1 MMNLTKAF
9 RFRGIWILLANLAIL
24 QVAICMQIN
33 RFMFHPITGGYS
45 KSFPG
50 YVDIGTNGVRI
61 AAIVS
66 GPWHGKAAII
76 FCHGNAE
83 DATSAKYRFAG
94 LAKDGYTVCAVDYPG
109 YGLSDGSPN
118 ETGCYRVAH
127 RLYDWLMEERGFSPN
142 EIFAVGFSI
151 GTGVAVELASSR
163 HVAGL
168 WLEAPYLS
176 APRIVTRKRILAIDP
191 FPSCSR
197 IADIKCPLLVMHGT
211 NDRIIPFSQGKALY
225 DLAREPKTFVTVQS
239 AGHNNLVEI
248 YGFEKYENLMREFL
262 SKCEN
267 PADSSS
273 HDQSRNLL

>member
-1 MMNLTKAF
+1 MAKEAGTSIIQSGI
-9 RFRGIWILLANLAIL
+9 RGILALLVGMAIL
-24 QVAICMQIN
+24 QIAICTQIN
-33 RFMFHPITGGYS
+33 RFMFHPVKEGYS
-45 KSFPG
+45 ESSQG

-66 GPWHGKAAII
+66 GPRHGKAAII
-76 FCHGNAE
+76 FFHGNAE

-127 RLYDWLMEERGFSPN
+127 RLYDWLVEERGFSPK

-191 FPSCSR
+191 FPSYSR
-197 IADIKCPLLVMHGT
+197 IADVECPLVVMHGT
-211 NDRIIPFSQGKALY
+211 NDKIIPFSQGKALY
-225 DLAREPKTFVTVQS
+225 DLAKDPKTFVPVPF
-239 AGHNNLVEI
+239 AGHNDLVET
-248 YGFEKYENLMREFL
+248 YGFGKYEDLMREFL
-262 SKCEN
+262 SKWGN
-267 PADSSS
+267 QADSSG
-273 HDQSRNLL
+273 HD

>member
-1 MMNLTKAF
+1 MDVTRQKQAAIKF
-9 RFRGIWILLANLAIL
+9 GIRGIWAFLAGLAIL
-24 QVAICMQIN
+24 QVAICTQIN
-33 RFMFHPITGGYS
+33 RFMFHPVKGGYS
-45 KSFPG
+45 ESSPG

-66 GPWHGKAAII
+66 GPRHGKAAII

-83 DATSAKYRFAG
+83 DATSAKYRFLG
-94 LAKDGYTVCAVDYPG
+94 LAKDGYTICAVDYPG
-109 YGLSDGSPN
+109 YGLSDGNPN
-118 ETGCYRVAH
+118 EIGCYRVAH
-127 RLYDWLMEERGFSPN
+127 RLYDWLIEECGFSHN

-211 NDRIIPFSQGKALY
+211 NDRIIPFSQGKALF
-225 DLAREPKTFVTVQS
+225 DLAREPKTFVPVHY
-239 AGHNNLVEI
+239 AGHNDLI
-248 YGFEKYENLMREFL
+248 DIFGFENYSDMLLSFISKYN
-262 SKCEN
+262 
-267 PADSSS
+267 ADGSSGS
-273 HDQSRNLL
+273 NE